1 MKKMYVISGCN
12 GAGKTTTSFTLLP
25 ELLKCN
31 NFVNADNI
39 AYGLS
44 PLNPKVA
51 DFQAGR
57 LMLERINYLISSKE
71 TFAFETTLTTLS
83 YRNIFIEA
91 KESKYEIVLLYIWL
105 NNHKLAIQR
114 VNERK
119 KHGGHFVS
127 DEIISRRYYK
137 GIVNFFNIF
146 KGLSDSWY
154 IFDNSNSIPENI
166 ASGFGNTE
174 IKIKNNITYK
184 SILNTYDK
192 TTKTS

>member
-25 ELLKCN
+25 ELLDCD

-44 PLNPKVA
+44 PLNPKAA

-57 LMLERINYLISSKE
+57 LMLDRIKYLIDSKE

-83 YRNIFIEA
+83 YKNVFLEA
-91 KESKYEIVLLYIWL
+91 KKNKFEITLLYIWL
-105 NNHKLAIQR
+105 NSHALAIQR

-119 KHGGHFVS
+119 RLGGHYVS
-127 DEIISRRYYK
+127 EEIILRRYYR
-137 GIVNFFNIF
+137 
-146 KGLSDSWY
+146 GLSHFFRTFKDLSDNWY
-154 IFDNSNSIPENI
+154 LFDNSNTFPDLV
-166 ASGFGNTE
+166 ASGSKTKDIIITNNNTY
-174 IKIKNNITYK
+174 NNILK
-184 SILNTYDK
+184 IYDI
-192 TTKTS
+192 TTKT

>member
-25 ELLKCN
+25 ELLECD

-44 PLNPKVA
+44 PLNPKAA

-57 LMLERINYLISSKE
+57 LMLERIKYLINSKE

-83 YRNIFIEA
+83 YKNIFIEA
-91 KESKYEIVLLYIWL
+91 KRNKFEITLLYIWL
-105 NNHKLAIQR
+105 NNPNLAVKR

-119 KHGGHFVS
+119 KHGGHFVAE
-127 DEIISRRYYK
+127 DTIRRRYYK
-137 GIVNFFNIF
+137 GIINFFDVF
-146 KGLSDSWY
+146 KSLADDWY
-154 IFDNSNSIPENI
+154 LFDNSYTVPDLI
-166 ASGFGNTE
+166 ASKLKSNE
-174 IKIKNNITYK
+174 IKIKNKNIYNK
-184 SILNTYDK
+184 IINTYDSF
-192 TTKTS
+192 TKK

>member
-1 MKKMYVISGCN
+1 MNKMYVISGCN

-25 ELLKCN
+25 ELLKCD
-31 NFVNADNI
+31 NFVNADSI

-57 LMLERINYLISSKE
+57 LMLDRIKHLIESKE

-83 YRNIFIEA
+83 YKNIFIEA
-91 KESKYEIVLLYIWL
+91 KKNKFEITLLYIWL

-119 KHGGHFVS
+119 RLGGHFVPE
-127 DEIISRRYYK
+127 EIIRRRYYK
-137 GIVNFFNIF
+137 GLINFYKIF
-146 KGLSDSWY
+146 KNYSDNWY
-154 IFDNSNSIPENI
+154 IFDNSYIKPVQV
-166 ASGFGNTE
+166 ASGFGKSE
-174 IKIKNNITYK
+174 IRINNKTIYKNITD
-184 SILNTYDK
+184 TYDR
-192 TTKTS
+192 TTKT

>member
-25 ELLKCN
+25 ELLECN

-44 PLNPKVA
+44 PLNPKAA

-57 LMLERINYLISSKE
+57 IMLDRIKYLIDSKE

-83 YRNIFIEA
+83 YKNIFIEA
-91 KESKYEIVLLYIWL
+91 KKNKYEITLLFIWL
-105 NNHKLAIQR
+105 NNHQLAIQR

-119 KHGGHFVS
+119 NHGGHYVS
-127 DEIISRRYYK
+127 EEIITRRYYK
-137 GIVNFFNIF
+137 GLVNFFTIFNNI
-146 KGLSDSWY
+146 SDNWY
-154 IFDNSNSIPENI
+154 ICDNSYIVPEHI
-166 ASGFGNTE
+166 ASRFGNAE
-174 IKIKNNITYK
+174 IIIKNNKTYNI
-184 SILNTYDK
+184 ILNTYDNNSK
-192 TTKTS
+192 T

>member
-1 MKKMYVISGCN
+1 MRKMYVISGCN

-31 NFVNADNI
+31 NFVNADSI

-44 PLNPKVA
+44 PLNPKAA

-57 LMLERINYLISSKE
+57 LMLDRIKHLIESKE

-83 YRNIFIEA
+83 YKNIFTEA
-91 KESKYEIVLLYIWL
+91 KKNKFEITLLYIWL

-119 KHGGHFVS
+119 RLGGHFVPE
-127 DEIISRRYYK
+127 EIIKRRYYK
-137 GIVNFFNIF
+137 GLINFYKIF
-146 KGLSDSWY
+146 KNYSDNWY
-154 IFDNSNSIPENI
+154 IFDNSYIKPVQV
-166 ASGFGNTE
+166 ASGFGKSE
-174 IKIKNNITYK
+174 IRIHNKIIYKNITD
-184 SILNTYDK
+184 TYDRTAK
-192 TTKTS
+192 A